1 MANSIAALKHLKA
14 LRLVDSRI
22 VEKTASPLSQLS
34 GLKHITFQAGML
46 SDLVSGP
53 QKVLQTILA
62 RSLSTLISLDVR
74 AFGYS
79 SNFLERFED
88 RIEEH
93 DPDALEQPHYFT
105 ALKSVTLIGHCWE
118 GERALLWT
126 DLNKSIDFLQLREL
140 RFIQLGKGNV
150 ILFKH
155 LEDLFSKADEGSIQL
170 RRLSVDLDA
179 DKSSPVAS
187 EEHLESIYRFLA
199 SFDTLASLNVLEHN
213 VFTRSHLPQ
222 RRFPNPGLSRKLQQA
237 IINHKHLESLRFK
250 YRGHP
255 PYYVSAEVIE
265 TFTKSLPRLQVLEIA
280 PKDDDLVSSYL
291 LLFSFLPS
299 QSLSS
304 EEITFSHSHRM
315 LSHDQS
321 RRPKIFEPSS
331 SELSQVG

>member
-14 LRLVDSRI
+14 LRLVDSRTSCI
-22 VEKTASPLSQLS
+22 IEKTASPLSQLS

-53 QKVLQTILA
+53 QKVFQTILA

-74 AFGYS
+74 ALGYS

-105 ALKSVTLIGHCWE
+105 ALKSVTWMGHCWE

-126 DLNKSIDFLQLREL
+126 DLHKSIDFLQLREL
-140 RFIQLGKGNV
+140 RLVQLGKGNA

-155 LEDLFSKADEGSIQL
+155 LEDLFSKADERSIQL
-170 RRLSVDLDA
+170 RKLSVDLDA
-179 DKSSPVAS
+179 DKPSPVAS

-199 SFDTLASLNVLEHN
+199 SFDTLTSLNVLEHN
-213 VFTRSHLPQ
+213 AFHGSVYHKSDFVNPGLSRRLQQVIVIHNVCSRSHLPQ
-222 RRFPNPGLSRKLQQA
+222 QRFSNPGLSRKLQQA

-265 TFTKSLPRLQVLEIA
+265 TFTKNLPRLQLLEIA
-280 PKDDDLVSSYL
+280 PKDDDLVSSCL

-299 QSLSS
+299 
-304 EEITFSHSHRM
+304 
-315 LSHDQS
+315 
-321 RRPKIFEPSS
+321 
-331 SELSQVG
+331 